1 MHSAFTQGKR
11 NGGTTDWCKEAADAG
26 RSTAVPS
33 RQRAVVEFAR
43 QNGLDRHAVNDALR
57 GVGKG
62 NFGKSHQT
70 AIALGIKR
78 DPDSCTKPAN
88 SRRKPTPGAT
98 SSKAG
103 AAKTGSRRR

>member
-1 MHSAFTQGKR
+1 MAAQRIGVTKLRTPEEARQFLR
-11 NGGTTDWCKEAADAG
+11 DNGIT
-26 RSTAVPS
+26 
-33 RQRAVVEFAR
+33 VVEFAR

-62 NFGKSHQT
+62 NFGKSHQA

-88 SRRKPTPGAT
+88 SRQKPTRGAT
-98 SSKAG
+98 SGKAG
-103 AAKTGSRRR
+103 AAKAGSKKRK

>member
-1 MHSAFTQGKR
+1 MAAQRTGVRKLRTPEEARQFLR
-11 NGGTTDWCKEAADAG
+11 DNGIT
-26 RSTAVPS
+26 
-33 RQRAVVEFAR
+33 VVEFAR

-62 NFGKSHQT
+62 NFGKSHQA

-88 SRRKPTPGAT
+88 SRQKPTPGAK
-98 SSKAG
+98 SGKAG
-103 AAKTGSRRR
+103 AVKAGSKNRK